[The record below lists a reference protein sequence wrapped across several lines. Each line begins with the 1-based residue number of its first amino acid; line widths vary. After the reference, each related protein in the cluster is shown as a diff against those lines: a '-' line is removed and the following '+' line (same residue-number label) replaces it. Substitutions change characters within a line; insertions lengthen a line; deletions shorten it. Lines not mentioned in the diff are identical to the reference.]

1 MALMFSGYE
10 KLLIWRYLLPGA
22 EGRIIVLVAGIGL
35 TAVTIG
41 VAALIIVM
49 SVMNGA
55 RTKLAIQFAGVD
67 GHASI
72 SRPGA
77 QLADWR
83 ELEAEARRQADV
95 LSAVPALDAPAMA
108 SVGGRVLPA
117 AIRGLRPKDM
127 QGNPLFEGDGRTLLG
142 FLPREREDVV
152 VGGQLAAALGITIG
166 SPITIVRPA
175 MEPEGELSLKS
186 ISYVV
191 TGLVQTGI
199 PKHDASLIVMNLGA
213 AQQLLES
220 GDVASRINI
229 STASPDRVAEQLAP
243 LKAKL
248 QRPTLLQTWR
258 ELNKPIFDALALE
271 HIGMFIAVSMIVL
284 VAQFNILSSLMMLVG
299 SKVRDI
305 AIMRTMGASRTS
317 ILKIF
322 VAVGT
327 AIGSSGALL
336 GSILGLS
343 AVSAKDQIVAFL
355 KAHVLRDTYTMELA
369 VLIDLPARISA
380 GETAGILVMTLAG
393 TILAT
398 LYPAFRAAKVDPATV
413 LRYE

>member
-1 MALMFSGYE
+1 MLSSYE
-10 KLLIWRYLLPGA
+10 KLLIWRYLLPRG

-41 VAALIIVM
+41 VAALIVVM

-55 RTKLAIQFAGVD
+55 RSKMAIQFAGVD

-72 SRPGA
+72 TRPGG

-83 ELEAEARRQADV
+83 ELEAEARRQAGV
-95 LSAVPALDAPAMA
+95 VSAVPALDAAAMA
-108 SVGGRVLPA
+108 TVGGRVVPA
-117 AIRGLRPKDM
+117 AVRGLQPEDM
-127 QGNPLFEGDGRTLLG
+127 RDAMFADGGRSLVG
-142 FLPREREDVV
+142 VLPRRNEDVV
-152 VGGQLAAALGITIG
+152 IGSAVAEILGITIG
-166 SPITIVRPA
+166 SPITIMRPSLGG
-175 MEPEGELSLKS
+175 EGDLSLKS
-186 ISYVV
+186 LGYVV
-191 TGLVQTGI
+191 TGLVETGI
-199 PKHDASLIVMNLGA
+199 PKHDRSLILMNFDA
-213 AQQLLES
+213 AQQMIES

-229 STASPDRVAEQLAP
+229 RTDSPDRVAERLAP
-243 LKAKL
+243 LKASL
-248 QRPTLLQTWR
+248 RDGMTLQTWR

-284 VAQFNILSSLMMLVG
+284 VAQFNILSSLMMLVS

-305 AIMRTMGASRTS
+305 AIMRTMGASRAS

-343 AVSAKDQIVAFL
+343 AVSAKESIAAFL
-355 KAHVLRDTYTMELA
+355 RAHLPTDSYAKELS
-369 VLIDLPARISA
+369 VLIDLPAQISLL
-380 GETAGILVMTLAG
+380 ETVGILLMTLAG
-393 TILAT
+393 TLLAT
-398 LYPAFRAAKVDPATV
+398 LYPAFRAANVDPGYV

>member
-1 MALMFSGYE
+1 VILNRYE
-10 KLLIWRYLLPGA
+10 RMIAKRYLLPGKG
-22 EGRIIVLVAGIGL
+22 EGFIFLVAGISL
-35 TAVTIG
+35 MAVALG

-72 SRPGA
+72 SRPGV

-83 ELEAEARRQADV
+83 ELEAEARRQAGV

-108 SVGGRVLPA
+108 SVDGRVLPA

-127 QGNPLFEGDGRTLLG
+127 EENPLFQGDGRTLLG
-142 FLPREREDVV
+142 FLPREQDDVV
-152 VGGQLAAALGITIG
+152 VGSQLAAALGITIG

-175 MEPEGELSLKS
+175 IEPESGLSLKS

-199 PKHDASLIVMNLGA
+199 PKHDAALIVMNLGA
-213 AQQLLES
+213 AQQLLDS

-243 LKAKL
+243 LKARL
-248 QRPTLLQTWR
+248 RGGTILQTWR

-299 SKVRDI
+299 SKLRDI
-305 AIMRTMGASRTS
+305 AIMRTMGASRAS

-343 AVSAKDQIVAFL
+343 AVTAKDDVVGFL
-355 KAHVLRDTYTMELA
+355 KAHVLRDSYTMELA
-369 VLIDLPARISA
+369 VLLDLPVRISA
-380 GETAGILVMTLAG
+380 GETAGILAMTLAG